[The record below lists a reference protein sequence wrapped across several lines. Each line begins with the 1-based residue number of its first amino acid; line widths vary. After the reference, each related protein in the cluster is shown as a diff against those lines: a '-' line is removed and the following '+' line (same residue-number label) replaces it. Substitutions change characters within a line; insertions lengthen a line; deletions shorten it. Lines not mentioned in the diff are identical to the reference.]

1 MHAFDYMF
9 TRLICLILFVKKS
22 IYLHL
27 NFCVV
32 RADGI
37 FSDKFSSKL
46 PPLCYINIA
55 SAVFIFTKTWDSRQ
69 NKVYNLCNYTNK
81 ADNFYEIFYL
91 FFEN

>member
-1 MHAFDYMF
+1 MAFVVYQCSWLKNARAFDYMF
-9 TRLICLILFVKKS
+9 TRFICLVRFVKKS

-46 PPLCYINIA
+46 PSSCHIKIT
-55 SAVFIFTKTWDSRQ
+55 SSVFIFTI
-69 NKVYNLCNYTNK
+69 C
-81 ADNFYEIFYL
+81 YL
-91 FFEN
+91 DFG